1 MFAGRRFGS
10 CRAVW
15 PRLPRSRAPPPAM
28 TSRATWTATYRQ
40 HRALPQNF
48 VSGRTS
54 ADSAKLESIAALRT
68 TAPCSSTIAP
78 KRVWLP
84 DADHS
89 AGTFGTIIW
98 SCDDRA
104 WLLLEE
110 IGELLL
116 GSNTGLGTRDVMDA
130 LPPARRDGRAPS
142 VSRRRLLWAG
152 SAGVAA
158 IVNGYAKRVP
168 SPRR

>member
-1 MFAGRRFGS
+1 MFA
-10 CRAVW
+10 
-15 PRLPRSRAPPPAM
+15 
-28 TSRATWTATYRQ
+28 SRATWTATCYRQ

-68 TAPCSSTIAP
+68 TG
-78 KRVWLP
+78 
-84 DADHS
+84 S
-89 AGTFGTIIW
+89 AGTFGTIVW

-104 WLLLEE
+104 RLFLEE

-142 VSRRRLLWAG
+142 VSRRRLLWAVAPAWRP
-152 SAGVAA
+152 SRAGIRNVYLVRDADCA
-158 IVNGYAKRVP
+158 ISKPWPVGVLWLLHTVFVRCGNVP
-168 SPRR
+168 VLVCMT

>member
-1 MFAGRRFGS
+1 MFA
-10 CRAVW
+10 
-15 PRLPRSRAPPPAM
+15 
-28 TSRATWTATYRQ
+28 SRATWTATRYRQ

-68 TAPCSSTIAP
+68 TGPCSSTIAP

-84 DADHS
+84 DANHS
-89 AGTFGTIIW
+89 AGTFGTIVW

-104 WLLLEE
+104 RLFLEE

-142 VSRRRLLWAG
+142 VSRRRLLWA
-152 SAGVAA
+152 VAPA
-158 IVNGYAKRVP
+158 WRP
-168 SPRR
+168 S